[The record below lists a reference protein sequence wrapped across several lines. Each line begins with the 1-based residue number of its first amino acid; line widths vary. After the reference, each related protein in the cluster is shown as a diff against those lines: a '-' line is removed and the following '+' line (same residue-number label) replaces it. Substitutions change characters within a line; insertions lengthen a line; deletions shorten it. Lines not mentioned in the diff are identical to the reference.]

1 MFRRLFGA
9 RDYGVAYRGHNIPR
23 CLPGKTVWGA
33 WVRLENTGT
42 RSWLLHQPEGKR
54 VDLVVLWDGQVSA
67 THRLPLPEVKPGDR
81 ITVHFPLQVP
91 AAAGRHV
98 LKLDLVEQGVTLFE
112 AAGAPPL
119 AIAFEIAADT
129 PTPSAALYEYA
140 ARTNPWHYRPT
151 RGVQRSGDGGTYPL
165 FAARGDGCH
174 LWDLEGRR
182 YIDYVMGWGAALL
195 GYNEPRVREAM
206 IAAMDTGPVLP
217 LAHPVELDV
226 TRMLIEDIPCAEMA
240 VFGKHG
246 SDACTVAARLA
257 RVFTGR
263 STILYCGYHGW
274 QDWWAEQ
281 AGFARSGVPERPR
294 PLIHRFR
301 FNDLADFTRLFD
313 EHRADL
319 AAVMLEPS
327 GPAEGI
333 GGPFEDTDREVLAA
347 IAAMTRDAGAVLVY
361 DEILTGF
368 RYPGGSVQ
376 QATGIVPDLACFG
389 KALGG
394 GMPLSAL
401 VGSAK
406 IFEQAMD
413 RTHYGPTYRGEIFSL
428 AAARAALQ
436 IYRREPVAEH
446 VWRHGLALQ
455 QGADA
460 LCAELGVRARM
471 VGPPFRMA
479 LMFDEP
485 DAHRLSLKRALY
497 HQELLKAGVITYDG
511 VMLPSYAHD
520 DSVLAAAL
528 AAMRHALGTVAR
540 ADATDDLDSRLEIPP
555 G

>member
-1 MFRRLFGA
+1 MFRRLFRA
-9 RDYGVAYRGHNIPR
+9 REHGVAYRGHNIPR
-23 CLPGKTVWGA
+23 RLPGKTVWGA

-54 VDLVVLWDGQVSA
+54 VDLVVSWDGQVSA
-67 THRLPLPEVKPGDR
+67 THHLPLPEVKRGDR
-81 ITVHFPLQVP
+81 VTVHFPLQVP

-98 LKLDLVEQGVTLFE
+98 LKVDLVEQGVTLFE
-112 AAGAPPL
+112 TAGASPL
-119 AIAFEIAADT
+119 TIALEITPDP
-129 PTPSAALYEYA
+129 PTPSADLYEYA

-151 RGVQRSGDGGTYPL
+151 RGIQRSADGGTYPL
-165 FAARGDGCH
+165 FAARGSGCY

-226 TRMLIEDIPCAEMA
+226 TRLLIEEIPCAEMA

-246 SDACTVAARLA
+246 SDACTVSARLSRA
-257 RVFTGR
+257 FTGR

-274 QDWWAEQ
+274 QDWWVEQ
-281 AGFARSGVPERPR
+281 MGFARSGVPERAR
-294 PLIHRFR
+294 PLIHPFR

-313 EHRADL
+313 AHRADL

-327 GPAEGI
+327 GPNVGV
-333 GGPFEDTDREVLAA
+333 GGPLADTDREVLAA

-361 DEILTGF
+361 DEIMTGF

-389 KALGG
+389 KALGA
-394 GMPLSAL
+394 GMPLSAV
-401 VGSAK
+401 VGRAS
-406 IFEQAMD
+406 IFEQAME
-413 RTHYGPTYRGEIFSL
+413 RTHYGPTYRGEIVSL
-428 AAARAALQ
+428 AAARAALP
-436 IYRREPVAEH
+436 IYRSEPVAEH
-446 VWRHGLALQ
+446 VWAHGLALQ
-455 QGADA
+455 QGANT
-460 LCAELGVRARM
+460 LCAELGVGARM
-471 VGPPFRMA
+471 TGPPFRMG

-485 DAHRLSLKRALY
+485 DPHRRSLKRALY
-497 HQELLKAGVITYDG
+497 NQELLKAGVITYDG

-520 DSVLAAAL
+520 DGVLAAAL
-528 AAMRHALGTVAR
+528 AAMRIALGAVAR
-540 ADATDDLDSRLEIPP
+540 ADASDDLDTGLEIPP